1 MRLPLLLLVLVGC
14 GAPKPADDPK
24 PIPQPKAE
32 EPKPG
37 ALDRAKSTRPGAD
50 WPTFL
55 GPTRDGV
62 STEKG
67 ILTSW
72 PKAGLK
78 KLWDC
83 DLGQGYAPPVVAD
96 GKLYHFDRF
105 GDAARLT
112 TRNAETGEFLWKY
125 EYPTEYEDQYGYDPG
140 PRACPVVDGDRVY
153 LHGADGI
160 LACVSTTGKEVWKV
174 DTKAKYHVHQNF
186 FGAGSV
192 PLVVDDLLIVPLGG
206 SPKGA
211 KPFDFRD
218 VKGDGSGF
226 VAFDKKTGAEKYK
239 STDELASYS
248 SPVLT
253 ELHGKKTVVY
263 FARAAL
269 VGIDPTNGKERFRFP
284 WRAKSLESVNAA
296 NPVVVG
302 NQILVTEC
310 YEKGAALVEI
320 TPDFKAKEVWSDKDP
335 DKDEKSL
342 MAHWSTPV
350 LDGKYVYGC
359 SGRHTPEGDIR
370 CVELATGAVKWKQ
383 TKTYRVTFTKIDGHI
398 LALGEDGT
406 LTLFKPNPDKF
417 ERVEQW
423 KEVPELEYPC
433 WAPPVVSH
441 GLLYLR
447 GKGKLACYELVPKK

>member
-1 MRLPLLLLVLVGC
+1 MRCSLLLLVLVGC
-14 GAPKPADDPK
+14 GDPKDDPK
-24 PIPQPKAE
+24 PKAE

-37 ALDRAKSTRPGAD
+37 ALDRAKPIRTGSD
-50 WPTFL
+50 WPTIL

-67 ILTSW
+67 ILTTW
-72 PKAGLK
+72 PKEGLK
-78 KLWDC
+78 KLWEC
-83 DLGQGYAPPVVAD
+83 DLGQGYAPPVTAD

-112 TRNAETGEFLWKY
+112 ARNAETGELLWKY

-140 PRACPVVDGDRVY
+140 PRASPVVDGDHIY
-153 LHGADGI
+153 IHGVDGV
-160 LACVSTTGKEVWKV
+160 LACITTAGKEVWKV
-174 DTKAKYHVHQNF
+174 DTKAKYRFHQNF
-186 FGAGSV
+186 FGVGSV
-192 PLVVDDLLIVPLGG
+192 PLVADDLLIVPVGG
-206 SPKGA
+206 SKGA
-211 KPFDFRD
+211 KPFDFRE

-239 STDELASYS
+239 ATDELGSYS
-248 SPVLT
+248 SPVLAT
-253 ELHGKKTVVY
+253 LHGKKTAVY
-263 FARAAL
+263 FARGGL
-269 VGIDPTNGKERFRFP
+269 VGIDPATGKERFKFP
-284 WRAKSLESVNAA
+284 WRARSLESVNAA
-296 NPVVVG
+296 NPVIVG
-302 NQILVTEC
+302 NQILIAEC

-320 TPDFKAKEVWSDKDP
+320 RADFKVKELWSDKDP

-342 MAHWSTPV
+342 LAHWATPI

-359 SGRHTPEGDIR
+359 SGRHQNEGDIR

-383 TKTYRVTFTKIDGHI
+383 TKTTRTTFTKIDGHL

-406 LTLFKPNPDKF
+406 LTLFKPTPDKF
-417 ERVEQW
+417 DKVAQW
-423 KEVPELEYPC
+423 KDVPELEYPC
-433 WAPPVVSH
+433 WAPPVVSR